1 MHKININFT
10 APFVQF
16 MIIGVVKDTSVY
28 TQVQG
33 DQIRIFDV
41 IETVNDT
48 PCHKIFLPGMDLQ
61 ERFEHSIEE
70 RVRIKLELN
79 RCIALQPISS
89 PLAFGK
95 LVDQKNHYYTPGT

>member
-1 MHKININFT
+1 M
-10 APFVQF
+10 
-16 MIIGVVKDTSVY
+16 Y

-48 PCHKIFLPGMDLQ
+48 PCHKILLPEMDLQ

-70 RVRIKLELN
+70 RACVKLELN
-79 RCIALQPISS
+79 RCIALQPVSS
-89 PLAFGK
+89 PLAFGR
-95 LVDQKNHYYTPGT
+95 LVNQKHMECKYAYMYVVFCSKEKISEIHSCHSTEVL